1 MPQCVRACARS
12 SAAAAAAAGKERG
25 GHVRQHIRRRAEAVE
40 AKRVDAR
47 RERAV
52 RTRESCSHYS
62 AALHISFFI
71 LPRYRGT
78 RYPVGSGVFIAR
90 SFVPSAIEVV
100 PIGKFRLL
108 LVGDEIEALWAATPT
123 RDA

>member
-1 MPQCVRACARS
+1 MRACVRARS

-62 AALHISFFI
+62 AALHNLISFLKFKFTLDRYTWSVYRTFI
-71 LPRYRGT
+71 R
-78 RYPVGSGVFIAR
+78 
-90 SFVPSAIEVV
+90 
-100 PIGKFRLL
+100 
-108 LVGDEIEALWAATPT
+108 ALGN
-123 RDA
+123 

>member
-1 MPQCVRACARS
+1 MRACVRARS

-62 AALHISFFI
+62 AALHISFSF
-71 LPRYRGT
+71 LYPRAHGLVT
-78 RYPVGSGVFIAR
+78 PVGPGVFIAR